1 MEIVETDDKKG
12 ERDKTACSKDSGL
25 RVGLFR
31 TRKHFVGRVEWVEM
45 DRLKTE
51 R

>member
-1 MEIVETDDKKG
+1 MLQ
-12 ERDKTACSKDSGL
+12 RSKIEG
-25 RVGLFR
+25 RIFR
-31 TRKHFVGRVEWVEM
+31 TRKHFVGRVEWVKM